1 MCLFITA
8 VVPRSALCSGFDAVV
23 ARHRLAFRPCRNPHV
38 IAQLK
43 AGEHYT
49 LTSAG
54 GCDCGSP
61 LFFAARDRIGK
72 QIGKLRAK
80 GWSNAKISRWV
91 EDSRPRTHQQKGAQD
106 RCWSISDWAAFLEE
120 ALAQPK
126 VSVVGLIGH
135 WYQGD
140 VDSEPFVINGRV
152 THRVAELRAGS
163 LGVLD
168 QDTIHAFRAS
178 APGDDAAAGIAA
190 DL

>member
-23 ARHRLAFRPCRNPHV
+23 ARHKLAFRPCRNPHL

-43 AGEHYT
+43 PAEHYAH
-49 LTSAG
+49 TSSG

-61 LFFAARDRIGK
+61 LFFAARDHLEK

-91 EDSRPRTHQQKGAQD
+91 EDSRPRAHQQKGAQD
-106 RCWSISDWAAFLEE
+106 RCWSIPDWAAFLEE
-120 ALAQPK
+120 ALALPR
-126 VSVVGLIGH
+126 VSFVGLIGH

-152 THRVAELRAGS
+152 AHRLAELRAGS

-168 QDTIHAFRAS
+168 QDTIHLFRAS
-178 APGDDAAAGIAA
+178 APGADAAAS
-190 DL
+190 